1 MTRVD
6 LNADLG
12 EGCGSDAG
20 LLELVTSA
28 NVACGWHAGDET
40 TMRETARL
48 AFAAGVAIGAHP
60 SYPDRKNFGRK
71 AMSRTPEE
79 VYADVAAQIRALASI
94 VEAQGA
100 RLRHVKPHGA
110 LYNRAAR
117 DEALASAIARAVRD
131 FDPSLALVGL
141 AGSASIRAARDAGLR
156 AIEEGFADR
165 AYTDSRELVARGEP
179 GAMIDDEE
187 RSVRQVFDLIERGI
201 ETICLH
207 GDDPKA
213 LAFARRIRA
222 SLQANSVAIL
232 APY

>member
-1 MTRVD
+1 VTRVD

-40 TMRETARL
+40 TMRDTARL
-48 AFAAGVAIGAHP
+48 ALAAGVAIGAHP
-60 SYPDRKNFGRK
+60 SYPDRENFGRK
-71 AMSRTPEE
+71 AMSRTPED
-79 VYADVAAQIRALASI
+79 VYSDVGAQIRALASI
-94 VEAQGA
+94 VEAQGG

-110 LYNRAAR
+110 LYNQAAR
-117 DEALASAIARAVRD
+117 DETLASAIARAVWD

-141 AGSASIRAARDAGLR
+141 AGSASIRAAREAGLR

-207 GDDPKA
+207 GDDPNA

-222 SLQANSVAIL
+222 SLEANSVAIL
-232 APY
+232 APS

>member
-1 MTRVD
+1 VTRVD

-48 AFAAGVAIGAHP
+48 ALAAGVAIGAHP
-60 SYPDRKNFGRK
+60 SYPDRENFGRK
-71 AMSRTPEE
+71 AMSRTPQD
-79 VYADVAAQIRALASI
+79 VYSDVAAQIRALASI
-94 VEAQGA
+94 VEAQGG

-110 LYNRAAR
+110 LYNQAAR
-117 DEALASAIARAVRD
+117 NEALASAIARAVRD

-141 AGSASIRAARDAGLR
+141 AGSASIRAAREAGLR

-207 GDDPKA
+207 GDDPNA

>member
-1 MTRVD
+1 VTRVD

-28 NVACGWHAGDET
+28 NVACGWHAGNET
-40 TMRETARL
+40 TMRETVRL
-48 AFAAGVAIGAHP
+48 ALASGVAVGAHP
-60 SYPDRKNFGRK
+60 SYPDRENFGRK
-71 AMSRTPEE
+71 AMSRAPED
-79 VYADVAAQIRALASI
+79 VYSDVATQIRALASI
-94 VEAQGA
+94 VEVQGG

-110 LYNRAAR
+110 LYNQAAR
-117 DEALASAIARAVRD
+117 DDALASAIARAVRD
-131 FDPSLALVGL
+131 FDASLALVGL
-141 AGSASIRAARDAGLR
+141 AGSASIRAAREAGLR
-156 AIEEGFADR
+156 AVEEGFADR
-165 AYTDSRELVARGEP
+165 AYTDAGDLVARGTP

-207 GDDPKA
+207 GDAPAA

-222 SLQANSVAIL
+222 SLEAKNVAIL
-232 APY
+232 SPY